1 MSTRIDDAA
10 RPGRLFYGWT
20 VCSVSVATYFFTN
33 GLTLFVPQNLFPRL
47 IETFDV
53 SAGQISGTTAI
64 SLLLA
69 GLMAPFVGALVD
81 RAGVVRLIRIGLIVM
96 GISVSAYPFA
106 QSLSQLY
113 LIHAG
118 LALGLVLAGLMC
130 NVVLLSNWFVRKR
143 GLVVGLLAAASSLA
157 GASLPLL
164 ISPLVNDPELGWRYG
179 YGALALAF
187 WVFAVVPGFVFL
199 KEKPADIGRYPDGA
213 DGPPPATLAD
223 ADIGVSFARALRSPS
238 LYCLGLGSACLW
250 FSIQAMNSQ
259 ATLFFETDAG
269 LAPERATQLF
279 GLIFALSF
287 AGKFLFGLISDRL
300 AKRRVMLMS
309 ALTLLAGCLLLFEPG
324 GPEGLQLTQSL
335 PRLTLFAIVFGL
347 GFGGSFTMIQLVT
360 VETFGQRSLGKI
372 LGIISLID
380 TLGAAAG
387 TVLMGRLKDSTG
399 DYLVPFLIVTCVAL
413 VAVVNVLFIRP
424 VRPEEAPAAG

>member
-1 MSTRIDDAA
+1 MSTGIDDAA
-10 RPGRLFYGWT
+10 RPGRRHYGWT
-20 VCSVSVATYFFTN
+20 ICSVSVATYFFTN
-33 GLTLFVPQNLFPRL
+33 GLTLFVPQNLFPRF

-96 GISVSAYPFA
+96 GVSVSAYPFA
-106 QSLSQLY
+106 QSLTQLY

-118 LALGLVLAGLMC
+118 LAIGLVLAGLMC
-130 NVVLLSNWFVRKR
+130 NVVLLSNWFVRRR

-157 GASLPLL
+157 GATLPLL
-164 ISPLVNDPELGWRYG
+164 ISPLVNNPEYGWRYG
-179 YGALALAF
+179 LGGLAIGF
-187 WVFAVVPGFVFL
+187 WLFAVVPGFLFL
-199 KEKPADIGRYPDGA
+199 KEKPADIGGYPDGA
-213 DGPPPATLAD
+213 DSPPPATLAD

-259 ATLFFETDAG
+259 ATLFFESDAG

-287 AGKFLFGLISDRL
+287 AGKFLFGLVSDRL

-309 ALTLLAGCLLLFEPG
+309 ALTLLAGCLFLFEPG
-324 GPEGLQLTQSL
+324 GPDGIELTQSL
-335 PRLTLFAIVFGL
+335 SRLTLFAVVFGL

-399 DYLVPFLIVTCVAL
+399 DYLVPFVIVTAVAL
-413 VAVVNVLFIRP
+413 LAVINVLFIRP
-424 VRPEEAPAAG
+424 VRPDEAPATS

>member
-1 MSTRIDDAA
+1 
-10 RPGRLFYGWT
+10 
-20 VCSVSVATYFFTN
+20 
-33 GLTLFVPQNLFPRL
+33 
-47 IETFDV
+47 
-53 SAGQISGTTAI
+53 
-64 SLLLA
+64 
-69 GLMAPFVGALVD
+69 
-81 RAGVVRLIRIGLIVM
+81 
-96 GISVSAYPFA
+96 
-106 QSLSQLY
+106 
-113 LIHAG
+113 
-118 LALGLVLAGLMC
+118 MC
-130 NVVLLSNWFVRKR
+130 NVVLLSNWFVRRR

-157 GASLPLL
+157 GATLPLL
-164 ISPLVNDPELGWRYG
+164 ISPLVNDPDYGWRYG
-179 YGALALAF
+179 LGALAVAF
-187 WVFAVVPGFVFL
+187 WLFAVVPGFLFL
-199 KEKPADIGRYPDGA
+199 KEKPADIGRYPDGGA
-213 DGPPPATLAD
+213 GPPPATLAD

-309 ALTLLAGCLLLFEPG
+309 ALTLLAGCLFLFEPG
-324 GPEGLQLTQSL
+324 GPDGLALTQSM

-399 DYLVPFLIVTCVAL
+399 DYLVPFLIVTAVAL
-413 VAVVNVLFIRP
+413 VAVINVLFIRP
-424 VRPEEAPAAG
+424 VRPDAPTPAG